1 MPWYQPLA
9 EMQGVQ
15 RADRRRAGWTVGLVH
30 KARHE
35 QARQQFDLLKAR
47 PATVGLAQVSSSAV
61 SAARTSSR
69 KLLSVTSAD
78 VVFDPVFA

>member
-1 MPWYQPLA
+1 VPWYQPLA

-47 PATVGLAQVSSSAV
+47 LGDGRTGSSV
-61 SAARTSSR
+61 E
-69 KLLSVTSAD
+69 
-78 VVFDPVFA
+78 